1 MTHEELVTELE
12 DLFDVAIC
20 NSLNMDW
27 RALDGARAC
36 AAALLAEPELIATL
50 AAHLAVPA

>member
-20 NSLNMDW
+20 NSLDMDW
-27 RALDGARAC
+27 KTLDGARAC
-36 AAALLAEPELIATL
+36 AAALLAEPKLVATL
-50 AAHLAVPA
+50 AAHLEVSA